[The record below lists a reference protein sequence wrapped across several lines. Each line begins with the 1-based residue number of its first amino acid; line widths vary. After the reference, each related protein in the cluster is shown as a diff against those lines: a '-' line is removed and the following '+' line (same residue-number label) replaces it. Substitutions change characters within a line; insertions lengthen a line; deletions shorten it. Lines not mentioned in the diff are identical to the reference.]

1 MGFVIRKLK
10 EDEIRKY
17 VLKEKVIRYRFS
29 NYVAEFPG
37 GVIDDENDV
46 RMFIYGNAMRPY
58 ESPFWD
64 MKDSYTQYGILD
76 YKGEVIFFT
85 VYVTCENCIKIWR
98 LKEFYTKNDIE
109 EKKDFLKRALIAY
122 KGEGYT
128 PWFKFE
134 EADPNYDCLNRSIK
148 GTEVYFEISNN

>member
-64 MKDSYTQYGILD
+64 IKDSYTKYGI
-76 YKGEVIFFT
+76 
-85 VYVTCENCIKIWR
+85 
-98 LKEFYTKNDIE
+98 
-109 EKKDFLKRALIAY
+109 
-122 KGEGYT
+122 
-128 PWFKFE
+128 
-134 EADPNYDCLNRSIK
+134 
-148 GTEVYFEISNN
+148 

>member
-46 RMFIYGNAMRPY
+46 RMFIYGNAIGEMQ
-58 ESPFWD
+58 
-64 MKDSYTQYGILD
+64 MYGYGGIDYKNGRKILNLE
-76 YKGEVIFFT
+76 YKGE
-85 VYVTCENCIKIWR
+85 
-98 LKEFYTKNDIE
+98 L
-109 EKKDFLKRALIAY
+109 Y
-122 KGEGYT
+122 KWKHWNE
-128 PWFKFE
+128 
-134 EADPNYDCLNRSIK
+134 
-148 GTEVYFEISNN
+148 